1 MPSVA
6 FYNQIVKPGM
16 TKVEVS
22 NKAQSD
28 AVSDA
33 VAALN
38 LSLPNGQVVET
49 KLADNAIS
57 LAPGEFGKL
66 VLSAPNTRV
75 SSVGCGSSFARG
87 LVAFSSASI
96 SGVRFNCDADGP
108 AVTILDGAK
117 VLFIGCRFHRAVK
130 GGEDSSSRHIF
141 LRDGSAVFV
150 ACEFTGSLGES
161 DKILHKGSPGGTA
174 NAIGCAFVSGAGVAE
189 FDNNLGAI

>member
-38 LSLPNGQVVET
+38 LSLPNGEVVET

-66 VLSAPNTRV
+66 ILSAPTLVFHLLGLALRL
-75 SSVGCGSSFARG
+75 
-87 LVAFSSASI
+87 LVAWLRLVLPLFLAS
-96 SGVRFNCDADGP
+96 GLTVMLMA
-108 AVTILDGAK
+108 
-117 VLFIGCRFHRAVK
+117 
-130 GGEDSSSRHIF
+130 
-141 LRDGSAVFV
+141 LRLPFWMAQR
-150 ACEFTGSLGES
+150 CYL
-161 DKILHKGSPGGTA
+161 
-174 NAIGCAFVSGAGVAE
+174 SGAGSTVRLRVVRIAHRATYSCAMVALCLSLVSSQGRWE
-189 FDNNLGAI
+189 SLTRYSTRDLPEARLTQSAVRLFLVLVLQSLTIT

>member
-16 TKVEVS
+16 TRVEVS

-38 LSLPNGQVVET
+38 LSLPNGEVVET

-75 SSVGCGSSFARG
+75 SSVGSGSSFARG
-87 LVAFSSASI
+87 LVALASASI
-96 SGVRFNCDADGP
+96 SGVRFDCDADGP
-108 AVTILDGAK
+108 AVTISGGAK
-117 VLFIGCRFHRAVK
+117 VVFVGCRFHRSVK

-141 LRDGSAVFV
+141 LRNGSAVFV
-150 ACEFTGSLGES
+150 ACEFTGALGES
-161 DKILHKGSPGGTA
+161 SKILDKGSPGGTA
-174 NAIGCAFVSGAGVAE
+174 NAIGCTFVSGAGVAE